1 LFTYELYKIIESL
14 AIFLEYNKISLFDDF
29 QSGNNIY
36 ELEQNNNIRKLGGK
50 KMKRIFIAIFLVI
63 IMIIVPVT
71 TAIKTAD
78 MPKMSNISPN
88 NVDPPQ
94 FYITI
99 EELYGLYN
107 YIDDNF
113 EDEKDKTAVYE
124 LVGEIISFDLE
135 VDIVQ
140 LADASEE
147 YGYRFIPDTE
157 LDQVTSKEKLN
168 DLLNEYWVKNG
179 GLIENL
185 FGDLVNKIIE
195 LIKGRLGW
203 IYQFFTEGGSLFVE
217 GVNLIV
223 GFIQGIKNLEI
234 AKGFVSIVNV
244 IISVSIYYF
253 SQSIKDLFSLNIKAF
268 LDTMANFTQAFTNEI
283 IVLID
288 WVTSTLEAIGDEF
301 QPLVNFLAE
310 VSVFIDWL
318 VNDEPWN
325 NQIKVCGVVSLNA
338 VLLEGATVICRGISD
353 ITDSDGQF
361 SFYVN
366 SNPDENSFPPNEWFG
381 MHDCVI
387 TVSKDG
393 SVLKET
399 PGKLSYVFSGGE
411 INWIFFIIKGKPKN
425 INLRTI
431 IIEKFNSILEKIHM
445 FLPNFFKIIN
455 RVDIYS
461 I

>member
-1 LFTYELYKIIESL
+1 
-14 AIFLEYNKISLFDDF
+14 
-29 QSGNNIY
+29 
-36 ELEQNNNIRKLGGK
+36 
-50 KMKRIFIAIFLVI
+50 MKRIFIAIFLLI
-63 IMIIVPVT
+63 IMLMVPVT
-71 TAIKTAD
+71 TATKTAD
-78 MPKMSNISPN
+78 IPKIKNILPN
-88 NVDPPQ
+88 NIDPPQ
-94 FYITI
+94 FYITV
-99 EELYGLYN
+99 EELNGLYN
-107 YIDDNF
+107 YIDENF
-113 EDEKDKTAVYE
+113 EDEEDRTAAYE
-124 LVGEIISFDLE
+124 LVEEIISTDLE
-135 VDIVQ
+135 VDIIQ

-157 LDQVTSKEKLN
+157 LNQVTSKEELN

-203 IYQFFTEGGSLFVE
+203 IYHFFTEGGSLFVK

-253 SQSIKDLFSLNIKAF
+253 SKSIKDLFSLNIKAF

-283 IVLID
+283 IILIE
-288 WVTSTLEAIGDEF
+288 WVKSTLEAIGEEF
-301 QPLVNFLAE
+301 QPLVDYLAE
-310 VSVFIDWL
+310 VTVFIDWL

-325 NQIKVCGVVSLNA
+325 DQIKVSGVVSLNA
-338 VLLEGATVICRGISD
+338 VLLEGATVTCRGTSD
-353 ITDSDGQF
+353 ITDSNGQF

-366 SNPDENSFPPNEWFG
+366 PNPDENSFPPNEWFG
-381 MHDCVI
+381 MHNCVI
-387 TVSKDG
+387 IVSKDG
-393 SVLKET
+393 NVLKET
-399 PGKLSYVFSGGE
+399 PSKLSYVFSGGE

-431 IIEKFNSILEKIHM
+431 IIEKLNNILERILM

-455 RVDIYS
+455 RADIYS